1 MIMDEEFT
9 LAQEAGN
16 ESVQTEINVTS
27 LSSDKESISSS
38 FSHYDVKNF
47 YEDFVEPA
55 EKRNLDLTNSES
67 YKGLFSSGDITAKQF
82 FNAFSLPIF
91 TDCCNFDIKNLFSLL
106 ENWEIENQS
115 KNKRDTRKCEAISTT
130 INIVK
135 GLVRY
140 PEEVCNLMEDYLW
153 KHITTLIQDKC
164 KDGNLEL
171 EEYNDLREV
180 AEKTGLSN
188 VKGFQEKF
196 IDAIRKTYE
205 NIRTENKNLPEK
217 LKILDVE
224 SSIKDFINK
233 NNIELATE
241 SNTLK
246 VFIKY
251 KEFKTL
257 DDSIKKNTSR
267 TNWSDMDW
275 KKDFDCFCENYHIT
289 LKDVTENFYEK
300 VFKEFKL
307 KNNISNLS
315 YKEYCDI
322 SFLALSKYGFS
333 EKQWKDFVKKEN
345 ILYKTERN
353 LNKTLSKN
361 FLLNFLISVAITI
374 LIFILYI
381 VVSPGIGE
389 VIYEKGNYK
398 LSSKILYLPAK
409 FGNPEASF
417 RIGYMY
423 ENGCLEQNYMKAIE
437 YYIQAAEHGHVSA
450 QYNLGVFYE
459 NGDVVPQDYDK
470 ALKYY
475 QLAAEQ
481 GDEDA
486 IEALE
491 ELDAE

>member
-9 LAQEAGN
+9 LAQE
-16 ESVQTEINVTS
+16 TEIKAPVP
-27 LSSDKESISSS
+27 SSDKESISSC

-55 EKRNLDLTNSES
+55 EKRNFDLTNSES

-91 TDCCNFDIKNLFSLL
+91 TDCCNFDRRNLLLLL
-106 ENWEIENQS
+106 ENWENENQS
-115 KNKRDTRKCEAISTT
+115 KNKRDTRKCEAISST
-130 INIVK
+130 ISIIK

-140 PEEVCNLMEDYLW
+140 PDEICNLMEDYLW
-153 KHITTLIQDKC
+153 KHITTLIEDKC
-164 KDGNLEL
+164 KDGSLEL
-171 EEYNDLREV
+171 DEYNDLREE

-188 VKGFQEKF
+188 VKDFQEKF
-196 IDAIRKTYE
+196 IDAIRETYE
-205 NIRTENKNLPEK
+205 KIRTENKNLPEK

-224 SSIKDFINK
+224 ASIKDFINK

-241 SNTLK
+241 SNKLK
-246 VFIKY
+246 IFIKY
-251 KEFKTL
+251 KEFKIL

-267 TNWSDMDW
+267 TNWSDTDW
-275 KKDFDCFCENYHIT
+275 KKDFDTFCKDYHVT
-289 LKDVTENFYEK
+289 LKDVVENFYEK
-300 VFKEFKL
+300 VFNEFKI
-307 KNNISNLS
+307 KNNISNIS

-322 SFLALSKYGFS
+322 SYLALYKYGFT
-333 EKQWKDFVKKEN
+333 ENQWKAFVKKEN
-345 ILYKTERN
+345 ILYKAEEKQ
-353 LNKTLSKN
+353 NKSLSKKI
-361 FLLNFLISVAITI
+361 LLKFLISVAMAI

-381 VVSPGIGE
+381 VVSPALGE
-389 VIYEKGNYK
+389 SIYKKGNYK
-398 LSSKILYLPAK
+398 LSNKILYLPAK
-409 FGNPEASF
+409 FGNPKALF

-437 YYIQAAEHGHVSA
+437 YYIQAAEHGNIFA

-459 NGDVVPQDYDK
+459 NGEVVPQDYDK

-475 QLAAEQ
+475 QLAADQ

-491 ELDAE
+491 ELGAE